1 MDVAE
6 PEPRAEGGEASPP
19 ASAAE
24 VDDATSSEAFRVRLR
39 GPHPTAFPSRV
50 ASPVS
55 RLGMPP
61 RLGS

>member
-1 MDVAE
+1 MDAAE

-19 ASAAE
+19 ASSAE

-39 GPHPTAFPSRV
+39 GPHRFPSRV